1 MPFVKQGIGMSFNDF
16 NNSQVASLPPHL
28 RQYIVPQHYER
39 YTPIDHAVWR
49 YVMRQNY
56 SYLKKVAY
64 YPYIKGLERA
74 GLSIEHIPDL
84 QTMNDNL
91 AAIGWGAVAVDGFI
105 PPAIFMEFQ
114 EYKVL
119 VIAADIRQ
127 LEHIAYTPTPDII
140 HESAGHAPIIA
151 DPDYNNYLSYFGAI
165 GAKALFS
172 SMDYALYDAIRA
184 LSILK
189 EVPGT
194 DPNKIEQAE
203 KHLDDCFKN
212 LGEPSEMA
220 LLSRLHW
227 WSVEYGL
234 IGTLEDPKIYG
245 AGLLSSIGES
255 VSCMQADVEKRWYTL
270 EAADQPYDITKAQP
284 QLFVTPTFQ
293 NLIDVLEAFADTMAF
308 RVGGMPGLQKAIE
321 SKNIATAVYS
331 SGLQVSGIFTEAGS
345 DLTLPQPIEKNSS
358 VSQPTFIRL
367 NGPVSISYKDHE
379 LEGQG
384 TATHMDGFSSPVGKL
399 KNLNIPLEDADS
411 ITLKKL
417 GIFVGNKT
425 TLSFTSGIEVSGAVT
440 GVTTKDDKNLLI
452 HFNQCTVTNRL
463 SGQILFDP
471 NLGAYDMAVGER
483 IISVFNGHA
492 DKKNY
497 PLDVKAPTD
506 EPKIHY
512 DSKNIAKQ
520 GIYGQIRDIRTLK
533 EHKSALQNLPGLWET
548 LNRDHPE
555 DWLGPLEILE
565 LMLHNEVFEQASKD
579 IRSYLEQKAAT
590 KPDLTKLIEDGLQ
603 LIDQPDISLYVHP
616 EREN

>member
-1 MPFVKQGIGMSFNDF
+1 MAFNDF
-16 NNSQVASLPPHL
+16 NNPQVASLPPHL

-91 AAIGWGAVAVDGFI
+91 AQIGWGAVAVDGFI
-105 PPAIFMEFQ
+105 PPAVFMEFQ

-119 VIAADIRQ
+119 VIAAEIRQ

-172 SMDYALYDAIRA
+172 SKDYELYDAIRA

-189 EVPGT
+189 EAPGT
-194 DPNKIEQAE
+194 DPEQIHAAE
-203 KHLDDCFKN
+203 ANLDACFKN
-212 LGEPSEMA
+212 LGTPSEMA
-220 LLSRLHW
+220 MLSRLHW

-234 IGTLEDPKIYG
+234 IGTLDNPKIYG

-255 VSCMQADVEKRWYTL
+255 VSCMQPEVQKRWYTL
-270 EAADQPYDITKAQP
+270 EAADQAYDITKAQP

-308 RVGGMPGLQKAIE
+308 RVGGLESLEKAIE
-321 SKNIATAVYS
+321 SKNTATAVYS
-331 SGLQVSGIFTEAGS
+331 SGLQISGIFTQAWPPAATFKQNS
-345 DLTLPQPIEKNSS
+345 TLQP
-358 VSQPTFIRL
+358 VFIRSE
-367 NGPVSISYKDHE
+367 GPTSLSFKNQE

-384 TATHMDGFSSPVGKL
+384 MNNHADGFSSPVGRL
-399 KNLNIPLEDADS
+399 KNLNSPLEDADE
-411 ITLKKL
+411 TALRKL
-417 GIFVGNKT
+417 GVFPGNKT
-425 TLSFTSGIEVSGAVT
+425 TLSFESGMEVSGEVIRIT
-440 GVTTKDDKNLLI
+440 NNEGKNQII
-452 HFNQCTVTNRL
+452 HFRGCTVIHRPT
-463 SGQILFDP
+463 GKILFQPDWG
-471 NLGAYDMAVGER
+471 NYDMAVGEK

-497 PLDVKAPTD
+497 PLDVTAPPD
-506 EPKIHY
+506 EPKIQY
-512 DSKNIAKQ
+512 DDKTRAKQ
-520 GIYGQIRDIRTLK
+520 KLYGLIRDIRTK
-533 EHKSALQNLPGLWET
+533 KQIWVGTDGVEDLPSIWET
-548 LNRDHPE
+548 FRQEHPE
-555 DWLGPLEILE
+555 DWLGPMEILE
-565 LMLHNEVFEQASKD
+565 LMLHNDACPAEATV
-579 IRSYLEQKAAT
+579 IRQYLEHKANAGED
-590 KPDLTKLIEDGLQ
+590 PELQKLITDGLR
-603 LIDQPDISLYVHP
+603 LIDATDISLYVHP
-616 EREN
+616 EPAAPRD

>member
-1 MPFVKQGIGMSFNDF
+1 MSFNDF
-16 NNSQVASLPPHL
+16 NNPQVAGLPPHL

-39 YTPIDHAVWR
+39 YTPVDHAVWR

-91 AAIGWGAVAVDGFI
+91 SQIGWGAVAVDGFI

-119 VIAADIRQ
+119 VIAAEIRQ

-172 SMDYALYDAIRA
+172 SRDYELYDAIRA

-189 EVPGT
+189 EAPGT
-194 DPNKIEQAE
+194 DPKTIEAAE
-203 KHLDDCFKN
+203 KQLEECFNN
-212 LGEPSEMA
+212 LGAPSEMA
-220 LLSRLHW
+220 RLSRLHW

-255 VSCMQADVEKRWYTL
+255 VSCMQPEVVKKWYTL
-270 EAADQPYDITKAQP
+270 EAADQAYDITKAQP

-308 RVGGMPGLQKAIE
+308 RVGGHESLIKAIE

-331 SGLQVSGIFTEAGS
+331 SGLQISGIFTDSWPSGEPSGKVSA
-345 DLTLPQPIEKNSS
+345 
-358 VSQPTFIRL
+358 SQPAFIRSA
-367 NGPVSISYKDHE
+367 GPTCLCYNDHE
-379 LEGQG
+379 LQG
-384 TATHMDGFSSPVGKL
+384 HGLFVHTDGFSSPVGRL
-399 KNLNIPLEDADS
+399 KNLDTPLEQAS
-411 ITLKKL
+411 ETTLRKL
-417 GIFVGNKT
+417 GIFTGSKT
-425 TLSFTSGIEVSGAVT
+425 NLYFESGIEVTGEVT
-440 GVTTKDDKNLLI
+440 GITTRDNKNLMI
-452 HFNQCTVTNRL
+452 HFKNCRVTHPPT
-463 SGQILFDP
+463 GKVLFEPDW
-471 NLGAYDMAVGER
+471 GVYDMAIGEK
-483 IISVFNGHA
+483 IVSVFNGHA
-492 DKKNY
+492 DKNNY
-497 PLDVKAPTD
+497 PLNVAQSAD
-506 EPKIHY
+506 EPKLTY
-512 DSKNIAKQ
+512 DARTIAKQ
-520 GIYGQIRDIRTLK
+520 GLYGQIREIRTEKRNLDTLPAIW
-533 EHKSALQNLPGLWET
+533 EALQT
-548 LNRDHPE
+548 RHPE
-555 DWLGPLEILE
+555 DWLAPMEILE
-565 LMLHNEVFEQASKD
+565 LMLHNGIFSALAGD
-579 IRSYLEQKAAT
+579 IRAYLEQKSRED
-590 KPDLTKLIEDGLQ
+590 PDLTRLIEDGLR
-603 LIDQPDISLYVHP
+603 LIDATDISLYVHP
-616 EREN
+616 APRQ

>member
-1 MPFVKQGIGMSFNDF
+1 MAFYDF
-16 NNSQVASLPPHL
+16 NNPQVAGLPPHL

-56 SYLKKVAY
+56 SYLKTVAY
-64 YPYIKGLERA
+64 YPYIRGLERA

-91 AAIGWGAVAVDGFI
+91 AEIGWGAVAVDGFI

-172 SMDYALYDAIRA
+172 SKDYELYDAIRA

-189 EVPGT
+189 EIPGT
-194 DPNKIEQAE
+194 VPDKITAAE
-203 KHLDDCFKN
+203 KHLDDCFNN
-212 LGEPSEMA
+212 LGDPSEMA
-220 LLSRLHW
+220 MLSRLHW

-234 IGTLEDPKIYG
+234 IGTLENPKIYG

-255 VSCMQADVEKRWYTL
+255 VSCMQPEVTKRWYTL
-270 EAADQPYDITKAQP
+270 AAADQAYDITKAQP

-308 RVGGMPGLQKAIE
+308 RVGGLDSLIKAIE

-331 SGLQVSGIFTEAGS
+331 SGLQVSGIFTEAWPS
-345 DLTLPQPIEKNSS
+345 DIPQKENPVPQPA
-358 VSQPTFIRL
+358 FIRL
-367 NGPVSISYKDHE
+367 AGPTSLSYKDQE
-379 LEGQG
+379 LEGHG
-384 TATHMDGFSSPVGKL
+384 TVTHADGFSSPVGRI
-399 KNLNIPLEDADS
+399 KNLNLPLEDADEAA
-411 ITLKKL
+411 LRQL
-417 GIFVGNKT
+417 GIFQGNKAC
-425 TLSFTSGIEVSGAVT
+425 LFFESGVEVSGEVR
-440 GVTTKDDKNLLI
+440 GITKREGKNLLI
-452 HFNQCTVTNRL
+452 HFADCSVTHRPT
-463 SGQILFDP
+463 GKVLFKP
-471 NLGAYDMAVGER
+471 EWGNYDMAVGEK
-483 IISVFNGHA
+483 IISVYNGHA

-497 PLDVKAPTD
+497 PLDVAPVSD
-506 EPKIHY
+506 EPKITY
-512 DSKNIAKQ
+512 DAKTIEKQ
-520 GIYGQIRDIRTLK
+520 KLYGQIRSIRTQKGDLGLLPVIWEKLK
-533 EHKSALQNLPGLWET
+533 TE
-548 LNRDHPE
+548 HPE
-555 DWLGPLEILE
+555 DWLGPMEILE
-565 LMLHNEVFEQASKD
+565 LMLHNGVFSDEASA
-579 IRSYLEQKAAT
+579 IRGYLEQKAGQDPELAN
-590 KPDLTKLIEDGLQ
+590 LIADGLR
-603 LIDQPDISLYVHP
+603 LIDASDISLYVH
-616 EREN
+616 REPAPKH